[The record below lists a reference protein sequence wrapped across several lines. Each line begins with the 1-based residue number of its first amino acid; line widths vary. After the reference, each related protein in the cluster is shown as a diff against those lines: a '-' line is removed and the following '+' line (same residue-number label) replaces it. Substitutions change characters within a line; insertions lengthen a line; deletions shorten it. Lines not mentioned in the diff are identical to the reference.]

1 MLWKDASKVQ
11 NPSSCCPESGPP
23 SGEFL
28 RSGLW
33 AWSRHPNYLGE
44 MGFWWGLYLFGLV
57 LLLVFFFFG
66 SKKIPMIGRGL
77 GSAIRNFKGELREG
91 DDSSDERLLKD
102 APDTDQR

>member
-1 MLWKDASKVQ
+1 MI
-11 NPSSCCPESGPP
+11 SGF
-23 SGEFL
+23 GVWEI
-28 RSGLW
+28 
-33 AWSRHPNYLGE
+33 
-44 MGFWWGLYLFGLV
+44 GLV

-77 GSAIRNFKGELREG
+77 GAAIRNFKGELREG